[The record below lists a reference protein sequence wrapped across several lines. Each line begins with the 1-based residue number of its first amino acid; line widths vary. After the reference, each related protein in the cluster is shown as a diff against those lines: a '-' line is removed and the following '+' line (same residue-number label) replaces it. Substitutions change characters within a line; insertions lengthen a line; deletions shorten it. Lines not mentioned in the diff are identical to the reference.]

1 MTLDTVL
8 YLLLA
13 LFAFLLI
20 CVPNVLGYR
29 SSSATSFAARVISF
43 AGFLLLVIGSVLA
56 ASCLLGDCF
65 ELGASAQ
72 VLAPY
77 LWFFLP
83 GALVSL
89 LGWALALVAT
99 DRRRDSRRFILML
112 LAPAVLLLVPL
123 IFGLLLGVHAAGG
136 WITTLAYLTPCLPL
150 FILLAVP
157 KGPASGSATAP
168 THRASEG

>member
-1 MTLDTVL
+1 MTLDTVV

-29 SSSATSFAARVISF
+29 SSSAISFAARVISF
-43 AGFLLLVIGSVLA
+43 AGFLLLVIGSLLA

-65 ELGASAQ
+65 ELGASSQ

-99 DRRRDSRRFILML
+99 DRRTDSRRFMLIL
-112 LAPAVLLLVPL
+112 LAPVALFFIPL
-123 IFGLLLGVHAAGG
+123 IFGLLLGTNAAGA
-136 WITTLAYLTPCLPL
+136 WIATIAYLTPCLPL

-157 KGPASGSATAP
+157 KGQAEATSTP
-168 THRASEG
+168 

>member
-1 MTLDTVL
+1 VTLDTVV

-29 SSSATSFAARVISF
+29 SSSATSFAARIISF
-43 AGFLLLVIGSVLA
+43 AGFLLLVIGSLLA
-56 ASCLLGDCF
+56 SSCLLGDC
-65 ELGASAQ
+65 LGLGSSVNA
-72 VLAPY
+72 LAPY

-83 GALVSL
+83 GALISM

-99 DRRRDSRRFILML
+99 DRRTDNRRFMFML
-112 LAPAVLLLVPL
+112 LTPVVLLLVPL
-123 IFGLLLGVHAAGG
+123 LFGLTLGANAAGA
-136 WITTLAYLTPCLPL
+136 WIAALAYLTPCLPL

-157 KGPASGSATAP
+157 KGNAQATSTP
-168 THRASEG
+168 R

>member
-1 MTLDTVL
+1 VTLDTVV

-20 CVPNVLGYR
+20 CVPNLLGYR

-89 LGWALALVAT
+89 LGWALALAAT
-99 DRRRDSRRFILML
+99 DRRSESRRYMLIL
-112 LAPAVLLLVPL
+112 LAPVALLLAPL
-123 IFGLLLGVHAAGG
+123 ILGLTVGANTAGA
-136 WITTLAYLTPCLPL
+136 WITTSAYLAPCLPL
-150 FILLAVP
+150 LVMLAVP
-157 KGPASGSATAP
+157 KDAWNVSSTTTTG
-168 THRASEG
+168 

>member
-1 MTLDTVL
+1 VAFDTVL
-8 YLLLA
+8 YLLFA

-29 SSSATSFAARVISF
+29 SSSATSFVARVVSF
-43 AGFLLLVIGSVLA
+43 AGFLFLVIGSLLA
-56 ASCLLGDCF
+56 SSCLLADC
-65 ELGASAQ
+65 LRLDASVNA
-72 VLAPY
+72 LAPY

-99 DRRRDSRRFILML
+99 DRRTDSRRFMLTL
-112 LAPAVLLLVPL
+112 LAPVVLLLVPL
-123 IFGLLLGVHAAGG
+123 IFGLLVGANAAGA
-136 WITTLAYLTPCLPL
+136 WITALAYLAPCLPL

-157 KGPASGSATAP
+157 KGDAQAAST
-168 THRASEG
+168 R

>member
-1 MTLDTVL
+1 VTLDTVV

-29 SSSATSFAARVISF
+29 SSSATSFAARVVSF
-43 AGFLLLVIGSVLA
+43 AGYLLLVIGSLLA
-56 ASCLLGDCF
+56 SSCLLGDCLG
-65 ELGASAQ
+65 LGASADK
-72 VLAPY
+72 LAPY

-89 LGWALALVAT
+89 LGSALALLVT
-99 DRRRDSRRFILML
+99 DRRTDSRRFMLIL
-112 LAPAVLLLVPL
+112 LAPVVLLLVPL
-123 IFGLLLGVHAAGG
+123 IFGLLLGANAAGA
-136 WITTLAYLTPCLPL
+136 WITALAYLTPCLPL

-157 KGPASGSATAP
+157 KGHAEAASAP
-168 THRASEG
+168 

>member
-1 MTLDTVL
+1 VTLDTVV

-20 CVPNVLGYR
+20 CVPNTLGYR

-43 AGFLLLVIGSVLA
+43 AGFLLLVIGSLLA

-65 ELGASAQ
+65 ELSTSAQ
-72 VLAPY
+72 ALAPY

-89 LGWALALVAT
+89 VGWTLALAAT
-99 DRRRDSRRFILML
+99 DRRRDSRRFMLML
-112 LAPAVLLLVPL
+112 LAPLVLLLVPL
-123 IFGLLLGVHAAGG
+123 IFGLLLGANAAGG
-136 WITTLAYLTPCLPL
+136 WIAAIAYLTPCLPL
-150 FILLAVP
+150 FVLLAVP
-157 KGPASGSATAP
+157 KDHAQATSAS
-168 THRASEG
+168 R

>member
-1 MTLDTVL
+1 MPFDTVL

-29 SSSATSFAARVISF
+29 SSTATSFAARVISF
-43 AGFLLLVIGSVLA
+43 AGFLLLVIGSLLA
-56 ASCLLGDCF
+56 SSCRLGNCL
-65 ELGASAQ
+65 ELGASAD

-83 GALVSL
+83 GVFFSL
-89 LGWALALVAT
+89 LGWALALVVT
-99 DRRRDSRRFILML
+99 DRRTDGRRFMLML
-112 LAPAVLLLVPL
+112 LASVVLLFVPL
-123 IFGLLLGVHAAGG
+123 IFGLLLGENAAGA
-136 WITTLAYLTPCLPL
+136 WITVIAYLTPCLPL

-157 KGPASGSATAP
+157 KGAQNAASTP
-168 THRASEG
+168 

>member
-1 MTLDTVL
+1 VTLDTVF

-29 SSSATSFAARVISF
+29 SSSASSFAARVISF
-43 AGFLLLVIGSVLA
+43 AGFLLLVIGSVLS
-56 ASCLLGDCF
+56 ASCLLGNCF

-99 DRRRDSRRFILML
+99 DRETDNWRFTLIL
-112 LAPAVLLLVPL
+112 LAPAALLLVPL
-123 IFGLLLGVHAAGG
+123 LFGLLLGAKNAGAWIAA
-136 WITTLAYLTPCLPL
+136 IAYLAPCLPL

-157 KGPASGSATAP
+157 KAPATGSATTP
-168 THRASEG
+168 THTV

>member
-1 MTLDTVL
+1 MTLDTVV

-29 SSSATSFAARVISF
+29 SSSAISFAARVISF
-43 AGFLLLVIGSVLA
+43 AGFLLLVIGSLLA
-56 ASCLLGDCF
+56 ASCLLGNCF
-65 ELGASAQ
+65 ALGAS
-72 VLAPY
+72 VDKLAPY

-99 DRRRDSRRFILML
+99 DRRTDGRRFLLML
-112 LAPAVLLLVPL
+112 LAPVVLFLVPL
-123 IFGLLLGVHAAGG
+123 ILGLLLGANTAGG
-136 WITTLAYLTPCLPL
+136 WITTIAYLTPCLPL

-157 KGPASGSATAP
+157 KDSAQPVSAP
-168 THRASEG
+168 R

>member
-1 MTLDTVL
+1 MLDTVL
-8 YLLLA
+8 YLILA
-13 LFAFLLI
+13 LFAFVLI

-43 AGFLLLVIGSVLA
+43 AGFLLLVIGSLLA
-56 ASCLLGDCF
+56 SSCLLGDCLG
-65 ELGASAQ
+65 LGASAQ

-99 DRRRDSRRFILML
+99 DRRTDSRRFMFML
-112 LAPAVLLLVPL
+112 LAPVVLLLAPL
-123 IFGLLLGVHAAGG
+123 ILGLTLGANAADT
-136 WITTLAYLTPCLPL
+136 WITTIAYLGPCLPL
-150 FILLAVP
+150 LILLAVP
-157 KGPASGSATAP
+157 KGAQNGASITTTS
-168 THRASEG
+168 

>member
-1 MTLDTVL
+1 VTLDTVV

-20 CVPNVLGYR
+20 CVPNLLGYR

-65 ELGASAQ
+65 ELGALAQ

-89 LGWALALVAT
+89 LGWALALAAT
-99 DRRRDSRRFILML
+99 DRRRDSRRFMLML
-112 LAPAVLLLVPL
+112 LAPVVLFLVPL
-123 IFGLLLGVHAAGG
+123 IFGLLLGANNAGA
-136 WITTLAYLTPCLPL
+136 WITTFAYLTPCVPL

-157 KGPASGSATAP
+157 KGAWNGSST
-168 THRASEG
+168 TTTG

>member
-1 MTLDTVL
+1 VTLDTVV

-29 SSSATSFAARVISF
+29 SSSAISFAARVISF
-43 AGFLLLVIGSVLA
+43 AGFLLLVIGSLLA

-65 ELGASAQ
+65 ELGASSQ

-99 DRRRDSRRFILML
+99 DRRTDSRRFMLIL
-112 LAPAVLLLVPL
+112 LAPVALFFIPL
-123 IFGLLLGVHAAGG
+123 IFGLLLGTNAAGA
-136 WITTLAYLTPCLPL
+136 WIATIAYLTPCLPL

-157 KGPASGSATAP
+157 KGQAEATSTP
-168 THRASEG
+168 